1 MWFESLDLGR
11 ISEEDRRRVLLYAVS
26 KLGRDRV
33 RGLLGVSRV
42 TMWRL
47 EKGLTAVD
55 DEKLVKLLSLVTQRE
70 FEEVLGAYRRLK
82 VAGVIRDDGTVDY
95 SAALEVL
102 RAASYDEYL
111 KQLVIRFVVENFRE
125 DVKKAVGVVP
135 ARVGLEWDEGFERFL
150 REHKRR
156 RKVSTDETVRYYRS
170 LFKRYL
176 EGRELSEELV
186 DYVVS
191 HENGWL
197 RNVFRH
203 YVQYLYYRRKIPL
216 ETFGWLMEVVPSR
229 GYRAGVR
236 VFEIDLELFEATLR
250 HLKER
255 HDLYYLYFLLMYY
268 SGIRLEHVVKL
279 VATFKPREVVYI
291 PMLDRESPRL
301 ACFEKFCR
309 YYLGLTGGKPC
320 EFVYF
325 PKELLD
331 PLSEHSG
338 ELREST
344 TVSRYFTRHDL
355 LRPKYLRKLNWRVLT
370 RVVPDK
376 DVCRFVQSRLGE
388 LRVSEARYGDL
399 LREADRLYPKA
410 LEALRKGL
418 EDSSYLAEL
427 LS

>member
-1 MWFESLDLGR
+1 R
-11 ISEEDRRRVLLYAVS
+11 
-26 KLGRDRV
+26 
-33 RGLLGVSRV
+33 
-42 TMWRL
+42 
-47 EKGLTAVD
+47 
-55 DEKLVKLLSLVTQRE
+55 
-70 FEEVLGAYRRLK
+70 
-82 VAGVIRDDGTVDY
+82 
-95 SAALEVL
+95 
-102 RAASYDEYL
+102 
-111 KQLVIRFVVENFRE
+111 
-125 DVKKAVGVVP
+125 
-135 ARVGLEWDEGFERFL
+135 
-150 REHKRR
+150 H
-156 RKVSTDETVRYYRS
+156 
-170 LFKRYL
+170 L

-279 VATFKPREVVYI
+279 VATFKPKEVVYI
-291 PMLDRESPRL
+291 PMLDREVLRL

>member
-1 MWFESLDLGR
+1 MVWFESLDLGR

-176 EGRELSEELV
+176 EGR
-186 DYVVS
+186 
-191 HENGWL
+191 
-197 RNVFRH
+197 
-203 YVQYLYYRRKIPL
+203 
-216 ETFGWLMEVVPSR
+216 
-229 GYRAGVR
+229 
-236 VFEIDLELFEATLR
+236 
-250 HLKER
+250 
-255 HDLYYLYFLLMYY
+255 
-268 SGIRLEHVVKL
+268 
-279 VATFKPREVVYI
+279 
-291 PMLDRESPRL
+291 
-301 ACFEKFCR
+301 
-309 YYLGLTGGKPC
+309 
-320 EFVYF
+320 
-325 PKELLD
+325 
-331 PLSEHSG
+331 
-338 ELREST
+338 
-344 TVSRYFTRHDL
+344 
-355 LRPKYLRKLNWRVLT
+355 
-370 RVVPDK
+370 
-376 DVCRFVQSRLGE
+376 
-388 LRVSEARYGDL
+388 
-399 LREADRLYPKA
+399 
-410 LEALRKGL
+410 
-418 EDSSYLAEL
+418 
-427 LS
+427 

>member
-1 MWFESLDLGR
+1 M
-11 ISEEDRRRVLLYAVS
+11 
-26 KLGRDRV
+26 
-33 RGLLGVSRV
+33 
-42 TMWRL
+42 
-47 EKGLTAVD
+47 
-55 DEKLVKLLSLVTQRE
+55 
-70 FEEVLGAYRRLK
+70 
-82 VAGVIRDDGTVDY
+82 
-95 SAALEVL
+95 
-102 RAASYDEYL
+102 
-111 KQLVIRFVVENFRE
+111 
-125 DVKKAVGVVP
+125 
-135 ARVGLEWDEGFERFL
+135 FL

-236 VFEIDLELFEATLR
+236 VFEIDLELFEVSLR
-250 HLKER
+250 YLRER
-255 HDLYYLYFLLMYY
+255 CDLYYLYFLLMYY

-279 VATFKPREVVYI
+279 VATFKPREIVYI

-301 ACFEKFCR
+301 VCPEGGGFCR

-320 EFVYF
+320 EWVYF
-325 PKELLD
+325 PRELLKT
-331 PLSEHSG
+331 LSLYSG
-338 ELREST
+338 ELRESA

-355 LRPKYLRKLNWRVLT
+355 LSKLLITHTSMPAALSFWKCSFTEVLATSLHVTHSPKAILLSKNIICSLI
-370 RVVPDK
+370 
-376 DVCRFVQSRLGE
+376 
-388 LRVSEARYGDL
+388 AGDL
-399 LREADRLYPKA
+399 RYFSTYSATLGGIPLPMLSPLLRTLLINTL
-410 LEALRKGL
+410 LEKIIFSIAR
-418 EDSSYLAEL
+418 ARAWR
-427 LS
+427 

>member
-1 MWFESLDLGR
+1 
-11 ISEEDRRRVLLYAVS
+11 
-26 KLGRDRV
+26 
-33 RGLLGVSRV
+33 
-42 TMWRL
+42 
-47 EKGLTAVD
+47 
-55 DEKLVKLLSLVTQRE
+55 
-70 FEEVLGAYRRLK
+70 
-82 VAGVIRDDGTVDY
+82 
-95 SAALEVL
+95 
-102 RAASYDEYL
+102 
-111 KQLVIRFVVENFRE
+111 

-135 ARVGLEWDEGFERFL
+135 ARVVLEWDEGFEMFL
-150 REHKRR
+150 REHKKR

-279 VATFKPREVVYI
+279 VATFKPKEVVYI
-291 PMLDRESPRL
+291 PMLDREVLRL

-320 EFVYF
+320 EWVYF
-325 PKELLD
+325 PRELLKT
-331 PLSEHSG
+331 LSLYSG
-338 ELREST
+338 ELRESA

-355 LRPKYLRKLNWRVLT
+355 LSKLLIT
-370 RVVPDK
+370 HTSIP
-376 DVCRFVQSRLGE
+376 
-388 LRVSEARYGDL
+388 A
-399 LREADRLYPKA
+399 A
-410 LEALRKGL
+410 L
-418 EDSSYLAEL
+418 SF
-427 LS
+427 